1 MKKLFSLISLF
12 ALCLCSMG
20 AEVETTMA
28 EIYHINAWANNGQ
41 AGSTAEIFLNMK
53 NRNAIGMWSCRLVLP
68 EGVTYVSS
76 ALYEEEGRYPEGYN
90 AEFTATPNANGS
102 VSFSCNGEEGV
113 ALTGTDGTVAVVN
126 VSISSDVEPGTYE
139 LVVTDICLVE
149 PNNSIHQYNI
159 DQKSSWEIEAAAVT
173 PTATIS
179 FDLNGAPGEYAPITE
194 EVGSEVGAPDDPEWE
209 GHTFLGWE
217 PAFPETMPEE
227 DITLVAQWQVNEYN
241 VIYIVD
247 GEEYNRVEVAYG
259 AEFTLI
265 AAPEKE
271 GYSFSGWSIDGFDV
285 APSTMPAQDIT
296 VTGTFEVNYYGTEF
310 YLDEGGE
317 LYEGQ
322 EVAFGQPLIV
332 PENPTR
338 EGYTFTGWSPEIPET
353 MPAQD
358 LTFIAQWQVNE
369 YNVIYIVDGEEYA
382 RVEVAYGEAIE
393 VVEAPVK
400 EGYNFSGWSQVPETM
415 PAHDVTVTGTFEVIY
430 YGTEFYLDE
439 GGELY
444 ESQEVAFG
452 QPLIVP
458 ENPTREGYTFTGWN
472 PEIPET
478 MPAQD
483 MTFIAQWQVNE
494 YNVIYIVDGEEYA
507 RVEVAY
513 GEAIEVAEAP
523 VKDGYEFSGW
533 SQVPETMPAEDV
545 YVYGTFQAVAE
556 FITITNQYTMFSSDK
571 SLDFTDSPVKAYVA
585 VDYVATLDYAILE
598 EVKVVPAGT
607 GVLLIAEAGEYKVPF
622 CGVQDVP
629 AVETNLFTAV
639 LTESG
644 DDLTVYPSTDTH
656 YNYVLAE
663 ENVFEP
669 LAESVNIPS
678 KSAYLQLPVDA
689 VAEQEAPVRFGILDT
704 ADAIKALQM
713 NDTNEAIYDLQGR
726 RVSNAKNGIFIIG
739 GKKVLR

>member
-338 EGYTFTGWSPEIPET
+338 EGYTFTGW
-353 MPAQD
+353 
-358 LTFIAQWQVNE
+358 
-369 YNVIYIVDGEEYA
+369 
-382 RVEVAYGEAIE
+382 
-393 VVEAPVK
+393 
-400 EGYNFSGWSQVPETM
+400 
-415 PAHDVTVTGTFEVIY
+415 
-430 YGTEFYLDE
+430 
-439 GGELY
+439 
-444 ESQEVAFG
+444 
-452 QPLIVP
+452 
-458 ENPTREGYTFTGWN
+458 N